1 MLKIFWIPE
10 KRKLSKISY
19 TLGQL
24 GPTLLNYLCKTVNL
38 KLVSNCIKKI
48 KTYKIQVYLST
59 CQLIKSHVRN
69 QILNFNY
76 KEHNNSN

>member
-38 KLVSNCIKKI
+38 KLATVLKRLKLTKFKFTSRLTK
-48 KTYKIQVYLST
+48 
-59 CQLIKSHVRN
+59 
-69 QILNFNY
+69 
-76 KEHNNSN
+76 